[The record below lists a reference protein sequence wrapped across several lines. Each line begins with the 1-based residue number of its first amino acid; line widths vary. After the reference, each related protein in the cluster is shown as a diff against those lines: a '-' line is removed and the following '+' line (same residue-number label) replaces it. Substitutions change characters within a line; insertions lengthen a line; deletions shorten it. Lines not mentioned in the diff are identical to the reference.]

1 MKKRIA
7 LLCSFALLFGLSAC
21 SQTEQTRN
29 ESRQNETQSESQIQ
43 SQTDAPSEAPEET
56 ADGELPLSDMVI
68 RVTSQEHTATFQ
80 LYDTAAAEELYEQL
94 PLELELSN
102 FADAQWMFY
111 PPEELNVT
119 DAEVYR
125 DGKKGELSYYEP
137 WGDVFMLYEDFQ
149 SGDDMHRLGVC
160 LSGMDEIEHM
170 SENVTIEKEEAAES
184 TENFS
189 EEIPQEEDSMQIR
202 VESNGNTIVFELND
216 SQAARELYEQLPLSI
231 EVEDYSTN
239 EKIFYPPEELDV
251 SDAPLAE
258 AGAGTFAYY
267 APWGDVVMFY
277 AEFGGAGGLYELGEV
292 ISGEEYISQLSG
304 SIQVEQN
311 EE

>member
-7 LLCSFALLFGLSAC
+7 LLCTAALVFSLSAC
-21 SQTEQTRN
+21 GQTEQTQN
-29 ESRQNETQSESQIQ
+29 ESEAEVQTESQNE
-43 SQTDAPSEAPEET
+43 SQTDTPSEAPAEA
-56 ADGELPLSDMVI
+56 ADGELAMSDMVI
-68 RVTSQEHTATFQ
+68 RITSQEYTATFQ
-80 LYDTAAAEELYEQL
+80 MYDTAAAEELYKQL

-119 DAEVYR
+119 DEEIYR

-149 SGDDMHRLGVC
+149 SGDNMHRLGVC
-160 LSGMDEIEHM
+160 LSGIDEIEHM
-170 SENVTIEKEEAAES
+170 SGNVSIEKEEETEPAEN
-184 TENFS
+184 TS
-189 EEIPQEEDSMQIR
+189 EGIQQEEDSMQIQ
-202 VESNGNTIVFELND
+202 VESDGNTIVFELND

-258 AGAGTFAYY
+258 AGAGTLAYY

-277 AEFGGAGGLYELGEV
+277 EDFGGAGGLYELGEAV
-292 ISGEEYISQLSG
+292 SGAEYISELSG
-304 SIQVEQN
+304 SIQVEQL

>member
-21 SQTEQTRN
+21 SQTEHTRN
-29 ESRQNETQSESQIQ
+29 ESRQNETQSESQNE
-43 SQTDAPSEAPEET
+43 SQTDTPSETSTET
-56 ADGELPLSDMVI
+56 A
-68 RVTSQEHTATFQ
+68 
-80 LYDTAAAEELYEQL
+80 
-94 PLELELSN
+94 
-102 FADAQWMFY
+102 
-111 PPEELNVT
+111 
-119 DAEVYR
+119 
-125 DGKKGELSYYEP
+125 EP
-137 WGDVFMLYEDFQ
+137 
-149 SGDDMHRLGVC
+149 
-160 LSGMDEIEHM
+160 
-170 SENVTIEKEEAAES
+170 
-184 TENFS
+184 TENLS

-258 AGAGTFAYY
+258 AGAGTLAYY

-277 AEFGGAGGLYELGEV
+277 DEFGGAGGLYELGEV

-304 SIQVEQN
+304 SIQVEQK